1 MLSARSPF
9 TESTRTEVFR
19 QDLLDLGYVEGTNIS
34 IDYRYAEG
42 RFERLPDLAA
52 ELARLNVDLILT
64 LGVPPTR
71 AAKQATTTIPIV
83 MAGGSD
89 PFRAGL
95 VASFARPRGNIT
107 GLSDLNVDLVTIRL
121 ELLREVVPST
131 LHIAVL

>member
-71 AAKQATTTIPIV
+71 AAKQATTIIPIV

-89 PFRAGL
+89 PVRAGL

-121 ELLREVVPST
+121 ELLREVVPRT